1 MGCNAPQESRIVPN
15 PRKTGMR
22 KFFPMQA
29 LNHWPLK
36 ARRRITGVLTD
47 IDDTLTNAGAVTP
60 DALAAL
66 GALKAGGVHVIA
78 VTGRP
83 SGWSEPFALEWPVDA
98 IVAENGA
105 VAFLPH
111 KKAFYAYPAGVSCYQ
126 KCNNRMGRPAP
137 ATFAACK
144 ACWSRSSANC
154 RGYTAPPIR
163 RDGKPTSRL
172 ITASLRI

>member
-1 MGCNAPQESRIVPN
+1 MTAVARWMFNDTE
-15 PRKTGMR
+15 KTAGE
-22 KFFPMQA
+22 KLEMQA

-98 IVAENGA
+98 IVAENDA
-105 VAFLPH
+105 VASLPH
-111 KKAFYAYPAGVSCYQ
+111 KKG
-126 KCNNRMGRPAP
+126 
-137 ATFAACK
+137 
-144 ACWSRSSANC
+144 
-154 RGYTAPPIR
+154 
-163 RDGKPTSRL
+163 L
-172 ITASLRI
+172 LRISGRRNLLSKV